1 VLEFTYNRNCRVYR
15 ERLNRARRKEAGEFA
30 TDAKSEQDNGAFQA
44 ASGRFASSGACVP
57 VMRALIH
64 KVEAG
69 TDLSRQEAESAMEE
83 ILSGGAEEET
93 IVAFLAGLR
102 TKGETVGELVG
113 FARAMRRHVI
123 SVFPDGT
130 RPSELLVDTCGT
142 GGDCSGTFNI
152 STAAAFVAAGAGVR
166 IAKHGNR
173 SISSKCGSA
182 DVLEALGLSLDIL
195 PERVGIAIREIGIGF
210 LFAPA
215 LHTAMRH
222 AMPARRRL
230 GRTAFNLLGPLTNPA
245 GARAQIAGVFSDRVV
260 EKIALALSELD
271 VERAFVVH
279 GAGGLDE
286 ISISGETMIGDVRH
300 NVVRLYN
307 VAPEDFGVERAALDA
322 IAGGDAAHNADL
334 IRAILASEKGP
345 RRDIVIVNA
354 AAAIVAAGRAA
365 DFLEGAQIA
374 AESIDSG
381 GAHKKLEA
389 LLAFT
394 NK

>member
-1 VLEFTYNRNCRVYR
+1 M
-15 ERLNRARRKEAGEFA
+15 
-30 TDAKSEQDNGAFQA
+30 Q
-44 ASGRFASSGACVP
+44 
-57 VMRALIH
+57 ALIK

-83 ILSGGAEEET
+83 ILSGRADEDT
-93 IVAFLAGLR
+93 IVALLAGLR
-102 TKGETVGELVG
+102 AKGETVGELVG

-123 SVFPDGT
+123 SVFPDGL

-142 GGDCSGTFNI
+142 GGDSSGTFNI
-152 STAAAFVAAGAGVR
+152 STAAAFVAAGTGVR

-182 DVLEALGLSLDIL
+182 DVLEALGVSLDIL
-195 PERVGIAIREIGIGF
+195 PERVGAAIREIGIGF

-260 EKIALALSELD
+260 EKIALAISELD

-286 ISISGETMIGDVRH
+286 ISISGETMVGDVRH
-300 NVVRLYN
+300 DAVRLYN
-307 VAPEDFGVERAALDA
+307 VAPEDFGVERAPLDA
-322 IAGGDAAHNADL
+322 IAGGDAAHNAEL
-334 IRAILASEKGP
+334 IREILVGEKGP
-345 RRDIVIVNA
+345 RRDIVVVNA

-365 DFLEGAQIA
+365 DFLEGAQLA

-381 GAHKKLEA
+381 AARKKLDS

-394 NK
+394 DK